1 MRLKGPDGRFTRPTV
16 GKVPGLCLVTMP
28 PSPEELEHLADEL
41 NLLGDH
47 LAELHDRID
56 PDDADSLDSCKA
68 PSGTTTSWR
77 RSSTLKQRSNGRRII
92 KQVVIDVSGC
102 VFVSVPLAAGA

>member
-1 MRLKGPDGRFTRPTV
+1 MDESPGPTV

-28 PSPEELEHLADEL
+28 LSPEELEHLADEL

-56 PDDADSLDSCKA
+56 PDDADSLDSLQGALGHYNELAK
-68 PSGTTTSWR
+68 
-77 RSSTLKQRSNGRRII
+77 II
-92 KQVVIDVSGC
+92 D
-102 VFVSVPLAAGA
+102 PEAAIKWPPHH